1 MLLVNQ
7 ATSSLLPRKNYN
19 QSGYSSDTDCY
30 TNQLDQLEMARPR
43 VNRHQIKSRQ
53 TLRSPFQPQLQQQQH
68 QIQPK
73 AQQPPNPPAAEFE
86 RGQFLHSRTNQ
97 RYKSL
102 DRVLVNQAGA
112 APLNWQHL
120 NYYSSNQKL
129 HTNQNKF
136 FLLPQEPEPVADD
149 QSQNEENLIESM
161 NSYFL
166 KWKTF
171 NYEPEVG
178 DHAAKR
184 SSNSPGVQGILT
196 SAENICQEA
205 PKLTLTLPR

>member
-1 MLLVNQ
+1 
-7 ATSSLLPRKNYN
+7 
-19 QSGYSSDTDCY
+19 
-30 TNQLDQLEMARPR
+30 
-43 VNRHQIKSRQ
+43 
-53 TLRSPFQPQLQQQQH
+53 
-68 QIQPK
+68 
-73 AQQPPNPPAAEFE
+73 
-86 RGQFLHSRTNQ
+86 
-97 RYKSL
+97 
-102 DRVLVNQAGA
+102 
-112 APLNWQHL
+112 
-120 NYYSSNQKL
+120 
-129 HTNQNKF
+129 
-136 FLLPQEPEPVADD
+136 LLPQEPEPVADD